1 MATAGDQSR
10 LLLLAWGPN
19 LKLRRLLWMLSRKV
33 RDAEVIGSG
42 DPKRIARSA
51 KNRTVGKALG
61 EMTARLWR

>member
-1 MATAGDQSR
+1 
-10 LLLLAWGPN
+10 
-19 LKLRRLLWMLSRKV
+19 MLSRKV

-51 KNRTVGKALG
+51 KNRTVGKTLG